1 MQREALLHLVFP
13 DTFDHALAPEH
24 KHRIASAFASLSDV
38 WSADNDDRALLAVQ
52 AGGRASPRNAILAVR
67 RPLQGSLGAS
77 RHHGMG
83 RPRALGSWLYE
94 LPEFDEEERDYK
106 LEIAERLSAARA
118 ALDGEGDWLAA
129 LRAGLGG
136 KNNLT
141 PWQTNDSFL
150 KWCEADSE
158 AAGSLLGE
166 LWSSEPPDISRFLG
180 ELPEAAVST
189 DGARIA
195 IASLLLTAVDVAEYP
210 VFRPT
215 PFDRA
220 SALLGRETAGL
231 KA

>member
-1 MQREALLHLVFP
+1 MTIARCSPFRQAVEPVLGTRFSLYDAPFKAVWEQAATTEWDGLVRW
-13 DTFDHALAPEH
+13 AA
-24 KHRIASAFASLSDV
+24 R
-38 WSADNDDRALLAVQ
+38 
-52 AGGRASPRNAILAVR
+52 
-67 RPLQGSLGAS
+67 
-77 RHHGMG
+77 
-83 RPRALGSWLYE
+83 LYE

-158 AAGSLLGE
+158 AARSLLGE